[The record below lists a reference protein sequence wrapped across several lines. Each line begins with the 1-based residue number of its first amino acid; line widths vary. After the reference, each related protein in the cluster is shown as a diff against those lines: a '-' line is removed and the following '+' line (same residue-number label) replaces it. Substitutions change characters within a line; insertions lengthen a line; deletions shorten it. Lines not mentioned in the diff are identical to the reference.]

1 MWTPKRILLLLGGF
15 AAFFTA
21 YQVYSAF
28 LGGIDGLTPLPEDYW
43 PVADGSQA
51 PMPMAPL
58 VNLAD
63 RKLQQAF
70 GEACEELR
78 RNTKL
83 EVRNR
88 GLVLA
93 VDEFTPVDGKVRLKP
108 FSAAIFGKL
117 HPGEVMPE
125 INTVNADVA
134 LLQFDRPISNITEMS
149 TRKLMGAE
157 LDGDITITN
166 NRRTPQRDDDLVM
179 RTKGPMFYQED
190 RHWIGTFSEVEF
202 TDYQSKPE
210 KATITGKGMD
220 LFLTTEKGQPSSP
233 GAAHRGKVEGIS
245 GVERIVLLSTVRMDL
260 FVDARSGFLAPSK
273 SAPSSGGGAPPKGG
287 APRAEAVRHRRVSP
301 RKRKSLSGP
310 WGRSPTTWQRTTRV
324 LMSLFIPVTTPKP
337 WR

>member
-1 MWTPKRILLLLGGF
+1 MPLSLLR
-15 AAFFTA
+15 TRSI
-21 YQVYSAF
+21 SAF

-51 PMPMAPL
+51 PMPMAQM

-108 FSAAIFGKL
+108 FGAAIFGKL
-117 HPGEVMPE
+117 HPGEAMPE
-125 INTVNADVA
+125 INTVNRRGGSAPVRPPD
-134 LLQFDRPISNITEMS
+134 LQHHGNVEPQ
-149 TRKLMGAE
+149 AH
-157 LDGDITITN
+157 
-166 NRRTPQRDDDLVM
+166 RRRARRRHYDHEQSPNASRDDDLVM

-190 RHWIGTFSEVEF
+190 RHWIGTRSEVEF

-220 LFLTTEKGQPSSP
+220 LFLTTEKGQASSP
-233 GAAHRGKVEGIS
+233 AAARRGKVEGIS

-273 SAPSSGGGAPPKGG
+273 SAPTSGG
-287 APRAEAVRHRRVSP
+287 
-301 RKRKSLSGP
+301 
-310 WGRSPTTWQRTTRV
+310 
-324 LMSLFIPVTTPKP
+324 TTPPQGAGRRKWRQCRTVRSARESESRHHDDGAVYLRRGEGPCRTLISQLIPAPTRRP